1 MKIHEGDLYLDAVKD
16 LIIEYTKMLN
26 RDLEFQDFNDELNHL
41 EKKYTMPNGRIFV
54 AIENDCVVGCV
65 AYYRHNEIRC
75 EMKRLY
81 VKPEYR
87 HMKIGQKLIETLID
101 YATRDGYQEIV
112 LDTIQ
117 PLQSAIALYKKN
129 GFLEIDAYYHN
140 PMDDVIYMKLK
151 L

>member
-1 MKIHEGDLYLDAVKD
+1 
-16 LIIEYTKMLN
+16 
-26 RDLEFQDFNDELNHL
+26 
-41 EKKYTMPNGRIFV
+41 
-54 AIENDCVVGCV
+54 
-65 AYYRHNEIRC
+65 
-75 EMKRLY
+75 MKRLY

-129 GFLEIDAYYHN
+129 GFLEIEAYYHN
-140 PMDDVIYMKLK
+140 PMDDVIL
-151 L
+151 